1 MKAAIDSD
9 CLIKLTKAGP
19 KERVC
24 AAWDVVIPESVRRE
38 TVEQAPSLPDAVR
51 IRENLDT
58 GRLRTEGGGASGDKG
73 EEAVL
78 ALYRAGGVD
87 MVATDDARFI
97 RRLRGLGVPYA
108 VPTVLVVLLW
118 KSGAFTPA
126 EAIDAL
132 GELRPFVSAEE
143 HAAATLML
151 SGGTI
156 P

>member
-1 MKAAIDSD
+1 MDSD
-9 CLIKLTKAGP
+9 CLIKLTKAGL

-51 IRENLDT
+51 IRENLDN
-58 GRLRTEGGGASGDKG
+58 GRLRMEGSGAPGVRG
-73 EEAVL
+73 EDAVL
-78 ALYRAGGVD
+78 ALHGAGSVD

-97 RRLRGLGVPYA
+97 RRLRGLRVPYA
-108 VPTVLVVLLW
+108 VPAVLVILLW

-126 EAIDAL
+126 EASDAL

-151 SGGTI
+151 SGGTN